1 MIFTRIK
8 NWLSRVFRQTSANT
22 PETVAA
28 TPPTSEATPNLDDDD
43 SYDEYSQKVSGL
55 DDIVV
60 KLGVHKRISASHKYM
75 YEMGRRDGSLGV
87 SLNITDIAKATA
99 QSMFRHIFVILKG
112 KLGSLGAQLQSEK
125 NIMDVEENSYKRE
138 QAYYDYMKYQYRFFP
153 RNYSF
158 LLFIIYLLVA
168 IALILADM
176 PLALK
181 LIQKGFDIEGPGFGE
196 LFEHGKFWSTIAANW
211 ETAITAIGIAL
222 CTVYIKI
229 YYDEFVGTPYANRLM
244 SFKKFLEENGIELHE
259 ETQKNIHR
267 EAIIKT
273 IIKTLLVVVTV
284 VCIIILARFRYQT
297 SALDGSPM
305 TSLTGWAFLGITLL
319 FPLIGG
325 VCLSYALNNLQN
337 RVRLIRAKHNC
348 RRRLGVLR
356 TRVQEY
362 TQAKTNYEDLDAAA
376 ARLGDEIRMVEEYKH
391 YLVAFYERGYAIGAM
406 QPEKYA
412 KGEEFYTKILE
423 WRNIAISRRINHSIN
438 KLN

>member
-1 MIFTRIK
+1 MIFDRIK
-8 NWLSRVFRQTSANT
+8 NWFSRLFKSTPVDIPDTVMESPLPPISA
-22 PETVAA
+22 A
-28 TPPTSEATPNLDDDD
+28 NLDDDD
-43 SYDEYSQKVSGL
+43 SYDDYSQKVSGL
-55 DDIVV
+55 DDVVV

-87 SLNITDIAKATA
+87 RLDITDIARATA

-112 KLGSLGAQLQSEK
+112 KLGSLGAQLKSEEE
-125 NIMDVEENSYKRE
+125 IMNVEEKSYKRE

-158 LLFIIYLLVA
+158 LLFIIYLVVA
-168 IALILADM
+168 IALVLADM

-196 LFEHGKFWSTIAANW
+196 LFEPGKFWSTIAANW
-211 ETAITAIGIAL
+211 ETAITAVGIAL

-259 ETQKNIHR
+259 ETQRKINR
-267 EAIIKT
+267 EAVIKT
-273 IIKTLLVVVTV
+273 VIKTLLVLITI
-284 VCIIILARFRYQT
+284 VCIVVLARFRYQT
-297 SALDGSPM
+297 SAQEGSPM
-305 TSLTGWAFLGITLL
+305 TPLTGWAFLGITLL

-348 RRRLGVLR
+348 KRRLRVLR
-356 TRVQEY
+356 VRVTEY
-362 TQAKTNYEDLDAAA
+362 MYAKTNYEDMDAAA
-376 ARLGDEIRMVEEYKH
+376 ARLGDETRMVEEYKN
-391 YLVAFYERGYAIGAM
+391 YLIAFYERGYAIGAM
-406 QPEKYA
+406 QPDKYA

>member
-1 MIFTRIK
+1 MIFHRIK
-8 NWLSRVFRQTSANT
+8 NWFARLFNPPPPNT
-22 PETVAA
+22 PDSVAELPL
-28 TPPTSEATPNLDDDD
+28 PPAAVANLDDDD

-87 SLNITDIAKATA
+87 RLDITDIAKATA

-168 IALILADM
+168 IALIVADM

-181 LIQKGFDIEGPGFGE
+181 LIHKGFDLEGPGFSE
-196 LFEHGKFWSTIAANW
+196 LFEGGKFWSTIAANW
-211 ETAITAIGIAL
+211 ETTITAVGIAL

-244 SFKKFLEENGIELHE
+244 SFKKFLEENGIELQE
-259 ETQKNIHR
+259 ETQRKINR
-267 EAIIKT
+267 EVVIKT
-273 IIKTLLVVVTV
+273 VIKTLLVLITL
-284 VCIIILARFRYQT
+284 VCIVVLARFRYQT
-297 SALDGSPM
+297 SALEGSPM
-305 TSLTGWAFLGITLL
+305 MPLTGWAFLGITLL

-337 RVRLIRAKHNC
+337 RVRLIRAKRNC
-348 RRRLGVLR
+348 GRRLDVLR
-356 TRVQEY
+356 MRVKDY
-362 TQAKTNYEDLDAAA
+362 SYAKTNYEDLDAAA
-376 ARLGDEIRMVEEYKH
+376 ARLGDEIRMVEEYKN
-391 YLVAFYERGYAIGAM
+391 YLIAFYERGYAIGAM